1 MEEKENPKNTKS
13 QSLKTNSLFYLI
25 YNVLNVIFPFIT
37 GIYVARVLLPDGI
50 GQVETARNLVSYFSI
65 LAFIG
70 IPTYGLREI
79 AKARNDQNK
88 LNKLF
93 SELFIIN
100 SISTTI
106 FGALYLALIFAV
118 PNYRENW
125 PLYLITGITVFIN
138 FFNVSW
144 LYEGLEEFKFISIR
158 NIIFKILTF
167 CLLIALVRKQDD
179 YLMYAI
185 IAVVG
190 TTGNYILD
198 LVLSPRKVKFTTKG
212 LNLRQHVKSL
222 LYLATVNLAIEL
234 YMLVDVTMLGW
245 MTDNETV
252 AFYSYGIKIHRIL
265 LSIVNTFT
273 IVLVPRISLY
283 YKAGNIE
290 DYNRLITKTLRIICL
305 IAIPAII
312 GIWFVAD
319 ILLVL
324 IYGDA
329 YIQSAYILKIL
340 SFNLLISPIGYL
352 LGSRVMLVTGGEK
365 LMIIPV
371 TAGALV
377 NIILNI
383 ILIHFYS
390 HIGAAIASVV
400 SEIVVLVVYLII
412 SHKKFKLT
420 NTFKPSIIKTLIS
433 AAVMTGILVGTLFI
447 PVSTWIKTIIQIVL
461 GILSYG
467 LMLIILKED
476 IVTKIFKRGND

>member
-1 MEEKENPKNTKS
+1 MEEKENQNVNKTK
-13 QSLKTNSLFYLI
+13 SLKTNSLFYLI

-93 SELFIIN
+93 SELLIIN

-118 PNYRENW
+118 PTYRENW
-125 PLYLITGITVFIN
+125 VLYLITGGTVFIN

-158 NIIFKILTF
+158 NIFFKILTF
-167 CLLIALVRKQDD
+167 CLLVALVKKQDD

-185 IAVVG
+185 ITIIG
-190 TTGNYILD
+190 TTGNYFLD
-198 LVLSPRKVKFTTKG
+198 FVLSPKKVKFTTKD
-212 LNLRQHVKSL
+212 LNLRQHIKSL
-222 LYLATVNLAIEL
+222 IYLATVNLAIEL

-245 MTDNETV
+245 MTTNETV
-252 AFYSYGIKIHRIL
+252 AFYSYGLKIYRIL

-283 YKAGNIE
+283 YKAGNIN
-290 DYNRLITKTLRIICL
+290 DYNKLLTKTLRIICM

-319 ILLVL
+319 FLLVL

-371 TAGALV
+371 TSGALV
-377 NIILNI
+377 NIILNA
-383 ILIHFYS
+383 ILIKFYG
-390 HIGAAIASVV
+390 HIGAAIASVT
-400 SEIVVLVVYLII
+400 SEVVVVIVYLII
-412 SHKKFKLT
+412 SHKRFKLID
-420 NTFKPSIIKTLIS
+420 TFKPSIIKILIS
-433 AAVMTGILVGTLFI
+433 ATIMTCVLVGTLFI
-447 PVSTWIKTIIQIVL
+447 PVDTWIKTIIQIVL
-461 GILSYG
+461 GVLSYG
-467 LMLIILKED
+467 LMLIVLKED
-476 IVTKIFKRGND
+476 LVTKIFKKETD